1 MNPAGITVIQ
11 NAILASKVGPVKRNM
26 LTKAIDARIHN
37 VVSIFLIIFDFLSS
51 QIKCELLQS
60 SPLFQLQLN
69 SNSFYFH
76 LPLIYRIG
84 HPIKNKEIHQS
95 KNSGN

>member
-1 MNPAGITVIQ
+1 MSNAEIVVIQ
-11 NAILASKVGPVKRNM
+11 NAILASKVGPVKRNI
-26 LTKAIDARIHN
+26 LTEATDA
-37 VVSIFLIIFDFLSS
+37 SIQNIVPNLLIIFDFLSS

-69 SNSFYFH
+69 SNSFYLH
-76 LPLIYRIG
+76 LLLIYGIG

-95 KNSGN
+95 KNHRD